1 MCCFDDRLSIIW
13 PIFCLL
19 AASSYGRHILVYLH
33 TTSNS
38 KRRKETTR
46 EIMHFLK
53 LLRDCDPFCGW
64 NPQQKHATFGQLAK
78 FYFCAKLQFCF
89 TTKKEV
95 KPFTAIILMILHNVI
110 KSKEFLRKSHFSF
123 LMITKFHFC
132 WWWPLVK
139 HKMALDHLRSS
150 RGIAHSKPNCEHHLA
165 WFTMV
170 ECLLGFPP
178 ADKSQGIFTKHS
190 FLIVFCAVM

>member
-53 LLRDCDPFCGW
+53 LLRDCDPFCGVLKPPTKTRNFW
-64 NPQQKHATFGQLAK
+64 TACKILLLCKVAILFHYKKRSQAIYCYHFDDFAQCYQIQRIFAK
-78 FYFCAKLQFCF
+78 KSFFIFDDYQI
-89 TTKKEV
+89 
-95 KPFTAIILMILHNVI
+95 PFLLMVTPG
-110 KSKEFLRKSHFSF
+110 E
-123 LMITKFHFC
+123 
-132 WWWPLVK
+132 
-139 HKMALDHLRSS
+139 A
-150 RGIAHSKPNCEHHLA
+150 
-165 WFTMV
+165 
-170 ECLLGFPP
+170 
-178 ADKSQGIFTKHS
+178 
-190 FLIVFCAVM
+190 